1 MKLLYFHN
9 TFKFKCIL
17 YTLFSQPLHELE
29 STLPFDNEETEAQ
42 AGYYDLLKVIQL
54 WPKSRENIC
63 PGVSKT
69 VSVYF
74 YSNSIIISNISFTLQ
89 SFLIWR

>member
-29 STLPFDNEETEAQ
+29 STLPFYNEETEAQ

-54 WPKSRENIC
+54 WPKSREKYMSWC
-63 PGVSKT
+63 VQDSL
-69 VSVYF
+69 S
-74 YSNSIIISNISFTLQ
+74 L
-89 SFLIWR
+89 FL